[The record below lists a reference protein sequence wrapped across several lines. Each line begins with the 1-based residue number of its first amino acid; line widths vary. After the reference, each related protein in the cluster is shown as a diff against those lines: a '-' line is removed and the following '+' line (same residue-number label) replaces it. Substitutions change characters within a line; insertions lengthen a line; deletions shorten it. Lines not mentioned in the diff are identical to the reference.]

1 VADRVVWFIHHNYQT
16 WLIFIPILD
25 HDPDSTFGIRGV
37 VRTDGKKFKVETLS
51 LPLLSGGMAAYY
63 SLLP

>member
-1 VADRVVWFIHHNYQT
+1 MVHSSQLSDMVNLYSNFGSY
-16 WLIFIPILD
+16 
-25 HDPDSTFGIRGV
+25 PDSTFGIRGV
-37 VRTDGKKFKVETLS
+37 VCTDGKKFKVETLS